1 MPHAAIYRRRGAEP
15 DEKKLLVTAIKRAM
29 IEVLKVP
36 EDNHPV
42 RLNEYEADA
51 FLIPEGCSDSFT
63 LIEATLFAG
72 RTPKTKK
79 AFFQAVVKSMGELG
93 VDAEDVRVVIYDVP
107 RENWGLKGG
116 QQASEIDL
124 GFEVE
129 I

>member
-1 MPHAAIYRRRGAEP
+1 MPHAAIFRRHGAKPE
-15 DEKKLLVTAIKRAM
+15 DKAQLLNAVNRAM

-36 EDNHPV
+36 EDSHPV
-42 RLNEYEADA
+42 RLNEYAADT

-63 LIEATLFAG
+63 LIEATLFTG

-79 AFFQAVVKSMGELG
+79 AFFQEIVEQLGGLG
-93 VDAEDVRVVIYDVP
+93 VDAEDIRVIIYDVP

-116 QQASEIDL
+116 QPASEIDL